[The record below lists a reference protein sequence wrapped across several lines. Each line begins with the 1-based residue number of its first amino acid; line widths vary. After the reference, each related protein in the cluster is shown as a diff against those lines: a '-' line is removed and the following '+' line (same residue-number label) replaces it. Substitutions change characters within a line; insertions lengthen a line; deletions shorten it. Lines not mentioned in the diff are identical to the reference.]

1 MNITKKEFIKI
12 DNKFDEYNN
21 KTNDSFKYIKG
32 KEKIILSAPHSVSHF
47 RKGKIKAKDSHTGT
61 IAILLQNALNC
72 NCIYKTKNCN
82 DDANYDI
89 ENNLYKNELIEII
102 NKNQIKF
109 LLDIHGA
116 KEGQGFDIDVGTSNY
131 NNLNNKKDYASQI
144 VKLGKKYNLNV
155 TIDKVFKASTLHT
168 IANSINA
175 QTKVPCMQIE
185 ISKKYRN
192 LENFDN
198 VKVLLNFL
206 EEFLKKILIN

>member
-21 KTNDSFKYIKG
+21 KTNESFKYIKG

>member
-1 MNITKKEFIKI
+1 MNITKKEFIKV

-21 KTNDSFKYIKG
+21 KINESFEYIEG
-32 KEKIILSAPHSVSHF
+32 NEKIILSAPHSVSHL

-89 ENNLYKNELIEII
+89 ENNEYKTKLAEII
-102 NKNQIKF
+102 RKKQIKF
-109 LLDIHGA
+109 LVDIHGA
-116 KEGQGFDIDVGTSNY
+116 KEGYDFDIDVGTANY
-131 NNLNNKKDYASQI
+131 SNLNNKEEYANQI
-144 VKLGKKYNLNV
+144 VELGKKYNLNV
-155 TIDKVFKASTLHT
+155 TIDKVFRASTLHT
-168 IANSINA
+168 IANSINE

-185 ISKKYRN
+185 ISKVYRN

-198 VKVLLNFL
+198 IKIVLNFL

>member
-21 KTNDSFKYIKG
+21 KTNESFKYIKG

-185 ISKKYRN
+185 ISKKYRK

>member
-21 KTNDSFKYIKG
+21 KTNESFKYIKG

-175 QTKVPCMQIE
+175 QTKVSCMQIE